1 MAVTM
6 ADISHLRKMSGAGM
20 MDCKKA
26 LEEANGDFEKAM
38 EIIRKKG
45 QAVAAKRSDR
55 EASEGCVL
63 AADKGDFAAIVAL
76 KCETDFV
83 AKNTD
88 FVALTQDILNVAMEK
103 KPATKED
110 LLAAALADGRT
121 IQEHITDRIGVTGEK
136 MELGAYEFVN
146 GASTMSYI
154 HPGNKLAT
162 VVAFN
167 QANVEHQMARDVAM
181 QVAAMNPVS
190 VRPDEVPQHIIDQ
203 ELEIAKDKA
212 RQAGKPENLLDRIA
226 QGSLQ
231 KYYKENTLLQQE
243 FIKDAK
249 LSIEQYLHSA
259 NKELTVL
266 SKKTSPQG
274 SSFLFIYS
282 ELKWK
287 IINRVGRSEIGSRR
301 RRRNSCRSGIIQIH
315 GPRSRLRSRSHRA
328 LYFPRVD
335 VGKPTPLIFP
345 AVDVKRHSQLLAC
358 LYMRLLDTVCTKYL
372 KTNFTRIL
380 IVRFQHIF
388 LLFPFVPG
396 LADTAHN
403 RQHGN
408 NSSCNFHLYCFYNLL
423 RRYGFSI

>member
-167 QANVEHQMARDVAM
+167 QADVEHQMARDVAM

-266 SKKTSPQG
+266 S
-274 SSFLFIYS
+274 F
-282 ELKWK
+282 
-287 IINRVGRSEIGSRR
+287 
-301 RRRNSCRSGIIQIH
+301 
-315 GPRSRLRSRSHRA
+315 
-328 LYFPRVD
+328 
-335 VGKPTPLIFP
+335 
-345 AVDVKRHSQLLAC
+345 KRITL
-358 LYMRLLDTVCTKYL
+358 
-372 KTNFTRIL
+372 N
-380 IVRFQHIF
+380 
-388 LLFPFVPG
+388 
-396 LADTAHN
+396 AD
-403 RQHGN
+403 
-408 NSSCNFHLYCFYNLL
+408 
-423 RRYGFSI
+423 